1 MSRTA
6 YLIIDSSERNS
17 DLYHRT
23 GFFVPDPVIFFEH
36 DGEGTLVLSDLEL
49 ERGRKEARVERVV
62 SLGECVGRIRG
73 GKRKRPGI
81 AEVAAAVLRE
91 RGIRSL
97 IVQRHFPVS
106 YADALRG
113 AGFFVRTAKTDFLF
127 PGRLKKSPTEVSLIK
142 KALSA
147 TAWAMRI
154 AISIISDSVVK
165 GSVLYRDGK
174 PLTSEIVRS
183 AVSSYLATRGY
194 LASNTIVAGGVQ
206 GSMPHE
212 KGSGPLEAGWPVV
225 IDIFP
230 RSQENGYFGDMTRT
244 VVKGEPSAE
253 LSRMYDTVL
262 CGQKIALSMIKDGV
276 RSKDVHGAVMDFFT
290 ERGFP
295 TTASGSG
302 NPKAKGFI
310 HSTGHGLGLDIHEPP
325 RIGPGREILRE
336 GNVVTVEPGLYYE
349 HLGGVRIEDVVLVTR
364 DGNRN
369 LTWCSKRFRV

>member
-1 MSRTA
+1 MNLNGGKKRA
-6 YLIIDSSERNS
+6 
-17 DLYHRT
+17 
-23 GFFVPDPVIFFEH
+23 
-36 DGEGTLVLSDLEL
+36 
-49 ERGRKEARVERVV
+49 KVERVV
-62 SLGECVGRIRG
+62 SLRECVGRISG
-73 GKRKRPGI
+73 GRRKSPAI
-81 AEVAAAVLRE
+81 VEVAAALLKE

-97 IVQRHFPVS
+97 IVQRRFPVF
-106 YADALRG
+106 YADALRR
-113 AGFFVRTAKTDFLF
+113 AGFFVKTAKTDFLF
-127 PGRLKKSPTEVSLIK
+127 PERLRKSPAEVLLIR

-154 AISIISDSVVK
+154 AVSIISGSVVK
-165 GSVLYRDGK
+165 GSVLYHDGK

-183 AVSSYLATRGY
+183 AVSSYLAARGY

-212 KGSGPLEAGWPVV
+212 KGSGPLKAGWPVV

-253 LSRMYDTVL
+253 LLRMYDTVL
-262 CGQKIALSMIKDGV
+262 RGQKIALSMIKDGV
-276 RSKDVHGAVMDFFT
+276 RSKDVHNAVVDFFT
-290 ERGFP
+290 ERGFA

-302 NPKAKGFI
+302 SPEGFI

-325 RIGPGREILRE
+325 RIGFGKEILRE

-364 DGNRN
+364 DGNEN
-369 LTWCSKRFRV
+369 LTRCSKRFRV